1 LVGRWRRSGLSGP
14 SFATRE
20 GIDTPSRRTR
30 KQRHVN
36 PVAEGDEAPPS
47 EATMVR
53 VEVRAPPPIETT
65 CPSVIELLRNGWTVR
80 VVRPLDLETL
90 RKVLEE
96 IESRTPC

>member
-1 LVGRWRRSGLSGP
+1 
-14 SFATRE
+14 
-20 GIDTPSRRTR
+20 
-30 KQRHVN
+30 
-36 PVAEGDEAPPS
+36 
-47 EATMVR
+47 MVR